1 MLLCPACG
9 LYVLQEQQ
17 HLQYLGL
24 PVQWHQTSTGKPI
37 EQLHSDSPAAAAY
50 VHRGCPFGALQWQ
63 QSPALHI
70 MKKAAAVFLT
80 SFCRQHAGLVFW
92 GCDFLLISAPAA
104 VCDSFCRNAALR
116 RMQQQ
121 CFAPLLC
128 CSVQCTCSTATCLGC
143 IALSYMVIVWGL
155 AVQLCLCCKLWK
167 HRVHQPASRP
177 MQDVHL

>member
-121 CFAPLLC
+121 RLLLC
-128 CSVQCTCSTATCLGC
+128 CVVVCSVHMQHGHLLGVRCSAPHGHIMGSCSTAVLM
-143 IALSYMVIVWGL
+143 LR
-155 AVQLCLCCKLWK
+155 AVQSSS
-167 HRVHQPASRP
+167 PSAS
-177 MQDVHL
+177 